1 LKGKGIKLI
10 KKFERDLPEVAI
22 SVEQLRYILRSIL
35 RYAVTLVPVGGKIG
49 LLTRLIDVQKLKDE
63 GQTFW
68 EKNGKYV
75 EIFISFT
82 GYKKPE
88 DVPLD
93 GSNSKEEALDLELR
107 LINNV
112 VKKNRGMMV
121 CDVDEKE
128 VATSIVLRFH
138 LERRNTIFA

>member
-22 SVEQLRYILRSIL
+22 SVEQLRYILRSTL
-35 RYAVTLVPVGGKIG
+35 RYAATLVPVGGKIG
-49 LLTRLIDVQKLKDE
+49 LLTRLIDIQKSNDE
-63 GQTFW
+63 SQTFW
-68 EKNGKYV
+68 ENNGKYV
-75 EIFISFT
+75 EIFISFM

-88 DVPLD
+88 DVPLS
-93 GSNSKEEALDLELR
+93 GSNSKEEALDLQLR

-112 VKKNRGMMV
+112 VRKNRGIMLY
-121 CDVDEKE
+121 DVDEKE

-138 LERRNTIFA
+138 LERRNTTFA